1 MATAIQ
7 AVPPDE
13 LRTWQDTALAAK
25 TSYHDTHPSLADR
38 LHAMGAPA
46 EFAPPLAGN
55 SAEALLGAERA
66 RLERA
71 FDAQW
76 RERVADSWRQVHEKH
91 QRLIGRAAQ
100 SQLQTGT
107 GAQPASGAVQLQDH

>member
-1 MATAIQ
+1 
-7 AVPPDE
+7 
-13 LRTWQDTALAAK
+13 
-25 TSYHDTHPSLADR
+25 
-38 LHAMGAPA
+38 MGARA

-76 RERVADSWRQVHEKH
+76 RARVAESWRQVHEKH
-91 QRLIGRAAQ
+91 QRLIEEQGAQ
-100 SQLQTGT
+100 SQMGAPGQPQTAAA
-107 GAQPASGAVQLQDH
+107 AQPVSGPVQLQDH

>member
-1 MATAIQ
+1 MRA
-7 AVPPDE
+7 
-13 LRTWQDTALAAK
+13 R
-25 TSYHDTHPSLADR
+25 
-38 LHAMGAPA
+38 A
-46 EFAPPLAGN
+46 EFAPPLTDNG
-55 SAEALLGAERA
+55 AERLLGGERA

-100 SQLQTGT
+100 LQTGT